1 MEDDLSKLLAA
12 MDSAVS
18 KTKALKK
25 AAPLLNSQGETDFTS
40 KL

>member
-1 MEDDLSKLLAA
+1 MEDDLTKLLAA
-12 MDSAVS
+12 MEGAVG

-25 AAPLLNSQGETDFTS
+25 AAPLLTQQGEQDFNS